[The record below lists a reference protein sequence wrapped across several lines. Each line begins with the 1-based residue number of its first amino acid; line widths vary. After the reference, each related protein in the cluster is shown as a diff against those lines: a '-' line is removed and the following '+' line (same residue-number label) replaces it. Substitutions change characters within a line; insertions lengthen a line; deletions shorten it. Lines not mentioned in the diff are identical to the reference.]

1 MHSLPNFLTFG
12 RILAV
17 PAIVL
22 AFYLPGES
30 KYWIAFTLF
39 VGAAVTDFFDG
50 WLARKLNATSELGK
64 LMDPIADKL
73 LVAAALLVLV
83 WDGVIGGISVLAA
96 FIILA
101 REFLVS
107 GLREFLAASQIS
119 VPVTQLA
126 KWKTTVQLVALAI
139 LLTGSAGAK
148 LWTGLPALGIATLW
162 LAALLTAVTGWD
174 YLKGGLPHIQAADET
189 LDEAEQS

>member
-1 MHSLPNFLTFG
+1 VHSLPNILTFG
-12 RILAV
+12 RIAAV

-22 AFYLPGES
+22 AFYLPGEA
-30 KYWIAFTLF
+30 KYWLAFILF
-39 VGAAVTDFFDG
+39 VGAAITDFFDG
-50 WLARKLNATSELGK
+50 WLARKLDATSELGK

-83 WDGVIGGISVLAA
+83 WDGIIGGLSVLAA

-139 LLTGSAGAK
+139 LLLGPAGAQI
-148 LWTGLPALGIATLW
+148 WPGLHAFGIAALW

-174 YLKGGLPHIQAADET
+174 YLKGGLPHIQAADEGF
-189 LDEAEQS
+189 DEVEQP

>member
-1 MHSLPNFLTFG
+1 MSSPASPISSTRPKRPKRSRVRFPFG
-12 RILAV
+12 RLLRIHGFSMS
-17 PAIVL
+17 PVL
-22 AFYLPGES
+22 NPGE
-30 KYWIAFTLF
+30 
-39 VGAAVTDFFDG
+39 
-50 WLARKLNATSELGK
+50 
-64 LMDPIADKL
+64 
-73 LVAAALLVLV
+73 LVLV
-83 WDGVIGGISVLAA
+83 GDGVIGGISVLAA

-139 LLTGSAGAK
+139 LLTGPAGAK
-148 LWTGLPALGIATLW
+148 LWAGLPAFGIATLW

>member
-1 MHSLPNFLTFG
+1 MQSLPNILTFG
-12 RILAV
+12 RVLAV

-22 AFYLPGES
+22 AFYLPGEGR
-30 KYWIAFTLF
+30 YWVAFVLF
-39 VGAAVTDFFDG
+39 VLAAVTDFFDG
-50 WLARKLNATSELGK
+50 WLARKLEATSELGK

-83 WDGVIGGISVLAA
+83 WDGIIGGVSVLAA

-107 GLREFLAASQIS
+107 GLREFLAASRVS

-126 KWKTTVQLVALAI
+126 KWKTTVQLIALAI
-139 LLTGSAGAK
+139 LLTGPAGASV
-148 LWTGLPALGIATLW
+148 WSGAPMTGLIALWIA
-162 LAALLTAVTGWD
+162 AVLTFITGAD
-174 YLKGGLPHIQAADET
+174 YMIKALPHLKAADGT
-189 LDEAEQS
+189 GGS